1 LSTTS
6 CFVIVALMGPGGSD
20 ATMAVVEE
28 DDEDEAE
35 NEGEEETTPLSSL

>member
-1 LSTTS
+1 
-6 CFVIVALMGPGGSD
+6 MGPGGSD

-35 NEGEEETTPLSSL
+35 NEGKRRPTPLSSL